1 MAFLLSLIASVSV
14 STKHLIYHRN
24 EKLKTLD
31 HFIVHIFGKFLK
43 KIQDFKLV
51 IKKVLLLLGNRWC
64 FFNQIQKL
72 LLSDTSMGAE
82 RHHNEKGRE
91 LGFKKFFLF

>member
-51 IKKVLLLLGNRWC
+51 IKNVLLLIGNRWC

-72 LLSDTSMGAE
+72 LLSDTSIGAE